1 MTARVTKELVMQNTH
16 LYVPIIMRIV
26 NWTGRVGQSNHQ
38 AEQV

>member
-26 NWTGRVGQSNHQ
+26 NWTGRESNHQ